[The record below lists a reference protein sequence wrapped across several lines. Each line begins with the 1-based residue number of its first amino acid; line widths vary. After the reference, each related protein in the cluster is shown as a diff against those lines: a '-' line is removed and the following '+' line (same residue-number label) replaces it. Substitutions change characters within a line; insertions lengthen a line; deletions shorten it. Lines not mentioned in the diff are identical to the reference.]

1 MTLTLGKGSC
11 AVRVT
16 GPIAETQ
23 WRLIAD
29 YSRIT
34 ATAPAML
41 TANPTSCAA
50 EAGCDRRIRAVMS
63 YTMTLLARL
72 RLASSRVRRTQSRS
86 FTTPDLLVER
96 WIVES
101 NLSEPILLMELLFC
115 SCAEDLSLPTPMSL
129 HEATHG

>member
-1 MTLTLGKGSC
+1 MHLYVYGNTDKTCDAVTGEDEVKLGILQHMTLTLGKGSC
-11 AVRVT
+11 VVRVT

-63 YTMTLLARL
+63 YAMMLLARP
-72 RLASSRVRRTQSRS
+72 RLVSSRVRRTQSRS
-86 FTTPDLLVER
+86 FTTLTGAA
-96 WIVES
+96 
-101 NLSEPILLMELLFC
+101 LSRLQ
-115 SCAEDLSLPTPMSL
+115 
-129 HEATHG
+129 